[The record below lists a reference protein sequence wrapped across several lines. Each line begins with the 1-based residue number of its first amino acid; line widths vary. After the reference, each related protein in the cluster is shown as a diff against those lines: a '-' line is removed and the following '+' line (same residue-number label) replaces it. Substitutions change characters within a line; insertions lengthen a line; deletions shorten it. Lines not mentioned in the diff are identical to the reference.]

1 MPSIRI
7 PAAIEEK
14 IRAIVYAGTLE
25 TGVTLFGRKSGD
37 VFELVE
43 ICAPGPQATHQEFH
57 YSGDNDYASAVYEE
71 LLKTQ
76 PDLKHIGEFHV
87 HPLGM
92 SRLSGGDR
100 RTIAELLQ
108 TYEEFIAGVMLRKN
122 GKVDFYPVYFARGKE
137 GIHMEVI
144 RDTGQTKHRCRR
156 FGFRRKRN
164 H

>member
-1 MPSIRI
+1 MPSIKI

-14 IRAIVYAGTLE
+14 IRDIVYAGTVE
-25 TGVTLFGRKSGD
+25 TGVTLFGRKTGD

-43 ICAPGPQATHQEFH
+43 ICAPGPEATHQEFH

-87 HPLGM
+87 HPFGM

-100 RTIAELLQ
+100 RTVAEVLK
-108 TYEEFIAGVMLRKN
+108 TYEEFIAGVMLRSGGGIEVYPMYFSREKPQ
-122 GKVDFYPVYFARGKE
+122 GESMRVFYIGRSWR
-137 GIHMEVI
+137 IH
-144 RDTGQTKHRCRR
+144 R
-156 FGFRRKRN
+156 FRFRRRRN
-164 H
+164 R